1 MILRRIWISGRT
13 ASVRVEPLEGA
24 RETGVIA
31 NQTNEDLV
39 AFRHRETGPVPMSR
53 PEQNQR
59 AAISS
64 TPRASGLVTDREGFR
79 PVALPALAAAVHVS
93 ASAAKEAARK
103 IAARRQLSRFQHE
116 DAPLV

>member
-1 MILRRIWISGRT
+1 
-13 ASVRVEPLEGA
+13 
-24 RETGVIA
+24 
-31 NQTNEDLV
+31 
-39 AFRHRETGPVPMSR
+39 MSR
-53 PEQNQR
+53 PEPNQR

-64 TPRASGLVTDREGFR
+64 THQASGLVTGREGFR

>member
-1 MILRRIWISGRT
+1 
-13 ASVRVEPLEGA
+13 
-24 RETGVIA
+24 
-31 NQTNEDLV
+31 
-39 AFRHRETGPVPMSR
+39 MSR

-103 IAARRQLSRFQHE
+103 M
-116 DAPLV
+116 PLVGSSPASSTRMRPSSEANLS